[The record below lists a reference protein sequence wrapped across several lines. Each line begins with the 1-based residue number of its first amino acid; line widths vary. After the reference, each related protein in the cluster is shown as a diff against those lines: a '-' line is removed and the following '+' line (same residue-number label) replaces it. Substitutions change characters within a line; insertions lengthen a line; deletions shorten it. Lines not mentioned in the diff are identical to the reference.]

1 MGKTN
6 IYELYKMRGETFAE
20 YVERVA
26 NIEPLTKFQSIG
38 LPDDAAKFAAEWY
51 PELAHVADEI
61 NFYDIYFGQLY
72 VYSDDEL
79 YEMLEYYDET
89 EETFEEHY
97 GWIIR
102 DASFDGVLVCI
113 FG

>member
-20 YVERVA
+20 YAERVA
-26 NIEPLTKFQSIG
+26 NIEPLTKFQFIG

-61 NFYDIYFGQLY
+61 NYYDIYFGELR
-72 VYSDDEL
+72 VYTEDEL
-79 YEMLEYYDET
+79 LGLLDWEGAT
-89 EETFEEHY
+89 EEEFEDHY
-97 GWIIR
+97 GWIFR
-102 DASFDGVLVCI
+102 DASFEGVLVCI